1 MKSRFAF
8 LLLVTAVMGAP
19 ALHAADSH
27 DVRSPVLG
35 FVLDAEAGTLHRV
48 DGIPGASRVGDALD
62 LGFAVAR
69 AQIAASQDFAIV
81 TDTDGLN
88 YWVNLSMS
96 PPTAIAIDGALAGA
110 TGLLISPSGRS
121 AALYSIEDGQIQF
134 IEGLPGAP
142 TVGQARALIQ
152 GVGTWTAFAISDM
165 GVVLAA
171 SSQGRS
177 GSLYALSA
185 NRPPY
190 RVGSVQ
196 RASDLSFLP
205 GGNDAVVA
213 DSDASEIVLIRSVSR
228 WPRSMVLA
236 TAHDRVTNPF
246 NVEATADGQFV
257 AATIPGG
264 IASIPTQGGAVAIT
278 KCACEPTDLAPLAG
292 GNVFR
297 LTTDIRA
304 PMRIVEVGSDS
315 RVLFVPALAV
325 EESLVQ

>member
-1 MKSRFAF
+1 MKSRFGF
-8 LLLVTAVMGAP
+8 LLLATAVMGAP

-81 TDTDGLN
+81 TDTNGLN

-96 PPTAIAIDGALAGA
+96 PPTAIAIDGAMAGA

-142 TVGQARALIQ
+142 TVGQARALIE

-205 GGNDAVVA
+205 GGNDAVVRIP
-213 DSDASEIVLIRSVSR
+213 SSEILRSVSR
-228 WPRSMVLA
+228 CRGMCWRPRMTGSPSS
-236 TAHDRVTNPF
+236 TWKQP
-246 NVEATADGQFV
+246 ADGQFV
-257 AATIPGG
+257 AALSGG
-264 IASIPTQGGAVAIT
+264 SPPCPTQGGA
-278 KCACEPTDLAPLAG
+278 
-292 GNVFR
+292 
-297 LTTDIRA
+297 
-304 PMRIVEVGSDS
+304 
-315 RVLFVPALAV
+315 
-325 EESLVQ
+325 